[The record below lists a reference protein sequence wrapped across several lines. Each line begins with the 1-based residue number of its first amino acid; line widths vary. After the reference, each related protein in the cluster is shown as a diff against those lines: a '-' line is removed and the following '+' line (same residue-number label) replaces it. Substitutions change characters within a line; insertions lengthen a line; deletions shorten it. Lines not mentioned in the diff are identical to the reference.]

1 MAEQKQTIVRRTAG
15 PAGPKPAAPAT
26 TLTPKEIYAML
37 RRHVLLAV
45 SLTVLG
51 FVLGGVSWYL
61 MLRYFPKYTAQTF
74 IRVLPPV
81 EKDPMVIGGGRV
93 GKDIQYGYRVSM
105 TALISSNGLWKS

>member
-15 PAGPKPAAPAT
+15 PAGPRPAAPAM

-37 RRHVLLAV
+37 RRHVLLVV

-74 IRVLPPV
+74 I
-81 EKDPMVIGGGRV
+81 
-93 GKDIQYGYRVSM
+93 
-105 TALISSNGLWKS
+105 